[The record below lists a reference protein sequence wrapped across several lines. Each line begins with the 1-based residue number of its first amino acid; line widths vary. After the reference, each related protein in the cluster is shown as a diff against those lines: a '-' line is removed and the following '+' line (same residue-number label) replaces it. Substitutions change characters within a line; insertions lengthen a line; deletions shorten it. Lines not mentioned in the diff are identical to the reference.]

1 MSRSTTPLQL
11 AFTFPHPAGYRL
23 EDFLPA
29 PCNQAA
35 VDAVLAWPHW
45 PTPALVLHG
54 PPGSGR
60 THLAHIWCDRAQALL
75 MSGAELWEVANP
87 LERLGEA
94 RALAVDDADLV
105 AAPRLLLQLYN
116 LLVERG
122 GHLLLTAT
130 APPDR
135 WGIRLPDLLS
145 RLKAAASV
153 RIEPPDDALL
163 AALLVKQLADRRL
176 SVAPSI
182 VAYLVARMDRSFAA
196 AGQLV
201 EALDRASLRARRPVT
216 MGLARQALA
225 EMAEMAA
232 REAQAEG

>member
-1 MSRSTTPLQL
+1 MSRSPAPLQL

-29 PCNQAA
+29 PCNREAL
-35 VDAVLAWPHW
+35 DAVLAWPDW
-45 PTPALVLHG
+45 PGPALILHG

-60 THLAHIWCDRAQALL
+60 THLAHIWRERAGALFVT
-75 MSGAELWEVANP
+75 GAELWEVADP
-87 LERLGEA
+87 LERLGTA
-94 RALAVDDADLV
+94 RALAVDDADL

-116 LLVERG
+116 LLVERR
-122 GHLLLTAT
+122 GHLLLTAR
-130 APPDR
+130 APVDR
-135 WGIRLPDLLS
+135 WGIALPDLLS

-153 RIEPPDDALL
+153 RIEVPDDALL

-176 SVAPSI
+176 SVAPPI

-196 AGQLV
+196 AGRLV

-216 MGLARQALA
+216 MAVARQALA
-225 EMAEMAA
+225 EMAEMRA
-232 REAQAEG
+232 RETGAES

>member
-1 MSRSTTPLQL
+1 MSRRAAPLQL
-11 AFTFPHPAGYRL
+11 AFAFRHPAAHRL

-29 PCNQAA
+29 PCNRAA
-35 VDAVLAWPHW
+35 LDAVLAWPDW

-60 THLAHIWCDRAQALL
+60 THLAHIWAGRAKALFVT
-75 MSGAELWEVANP
+75 GAELWEVADP

-94 RALAVDDADLV
+94 RALAVDDADL

-116 LLVERG
+116 LLAERA

-130 APPDR
+130 APVGS
-135 WGIRLPDLLS
+135 WGIELADLRS

-176 SVAPSI
+176 SVPPQI
-182 VAYLVARMDRSFAA
+182 VEYLLARMDRSFAA
-196 AGQLV
+196 AGRLV

-216 MGLARQALA
+216 MGLARLAL
-225 EMAEMAA
+225 EELAA
-232 REAQAEG
+232 REAGAED